1 MPFLLD
7 TDWVIQTLAGH
18 ARAIDT
24 IRRVRGDWI
33 GMSWFTVAELYDGAF
48 RSSNPQARLLNLRQ
62 FMSGYQIIVPD
73 DATAE
78 TFAELR
84 SYLRRKG
91 MLIPDFDLLIAAT
104 AIRHDLTIL
113 TFNARHLTR
122 VPDLK
127 IYSS

>member
-1 MPFLLD
+1 MPYLLD

-18 ARAIDT
+18 VRAVNT
-24 IRRVRGDWI
+24 LRRVRGDWI
-33 GMSWFTVAELYDGAF
+33 GISWFTVAELYDGAF

-62 FMSGYQIIVPD
+62 FISGYQLVMPD

-84 SYLRRKG
+84 SQLRRQG
-91 MLIPDFDLLIAAT
+91 MMIPDFDLLIAAT
-104 AIRHDLTIL
+104 AIRHDLTLL
-113 TFNARHLTR
+113 TFNARHLAR

-127 IYSS
+127 IFA